1 MNILEIFGCLF
12 FIFACIIGPI
22 ALHVSGK
29 FEYYK
34 KMISLQKDAIN
45 IRDEHIEKLKQLNK
59 ECIAL
64 LWKIQNNK

>member
-34 KMISLQKDAIN
+34 KMISLQERRIN
-45 IRDEHIEKLKQLNK
+45 ICDEYIEKLEQSNK
-59 ECIAL
+59 EYIAL
-64 LWKIQNNK
+64 LLEIVLSR